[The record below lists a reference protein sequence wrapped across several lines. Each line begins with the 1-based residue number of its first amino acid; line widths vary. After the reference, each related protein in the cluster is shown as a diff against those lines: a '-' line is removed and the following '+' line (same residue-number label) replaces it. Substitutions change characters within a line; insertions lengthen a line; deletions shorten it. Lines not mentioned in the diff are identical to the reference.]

1 MCGENI
7 RRTQLPQTECGE
19 PLAHVHTP
27 LERLSLGHT
36 GEETTS
42 ECVSSSGG
50 VYNLILADLVD
61 WESLHTTL
69 TLHSDDGRVS
79 ALGNDS
85 DTLPLRV
92 LLRQVSEVG
101 SDLRDRV
108 GVQVVRVGVGLSL
121 GLVSDDVVPVRSR
134 LVKGFLEEL
143 RNEWCGEGQ
152 DEWLEPADRQH
163 VFRPIEV
170 GPCQLLGGLTLFL
183 VAASSQSAMIESTL
197 TVKWYP
203 PTNNALLFST
213 KLQFSFKCSSL

>member
-1 MCGENI
+1 MNI

-27 LERLSLGHT
+27 LERLALSHT
-36 GEETTS
+36 GEEATS
-42 ECVSSSGG
+42 KCVSGSGG
-50 VYNLILADLVD
+50 VYDLILANLVD
-61 WESLHTTL
+61 WESLHAAL
-69 TLHSDDGRVS
+69 TLYSNDSRVS
-79 ALGNDS
+79 ALGDDS
-85 DTLPLRV
+85 DTLTLRV
-92 LLRQVSEVG
+92 LLRQVSEVR
-101 SDLRDRV
+101 SDLRDGV

-121 GLVSDDVVPVRSR
+121 GLVADDVVPVRSR

-143 RNEWCGEGQ
+143 GNEWCGEGQ
-152 DEWLEPADRQH
+152 DEGLEPADRQRLSRL
-163 VFRPIEV
+163 VGV
-170 GPCQLLGGLTLFL
+170 GPCLRLEGLTLFL